1 MTEPNYEQ
9 ILKNQDLISQLN
21 LEEIDNFQKLLAER
35 RYKLKLKPPEFHILN
50 NPNNIKVSGRKV
62 VDDEFI
68 PRVEYIISVNQ
79 EAVRDHKVL
88 WKQYHIDNDFKTE
101 ETVDDYM
108 NRLIYGWIDEKFYRF
123 YQGA

>member
-9 ILKNQDLISQLN
+9 ILKNQDLISQLS
-21 LEEIDNFQKLLAER
+21 LEEITNFQKLLAER
-35 RYKLKLKPPEFHILN
+35 KYKLKLKPPEFHILN
-50 NPNNIKVSGRKV
+50 NPDNIKVSGRKV
-62 VDDEFI
+62 VDGEFI

-108 NRLIYGWIDEKFYRF
+108 NRLIYGWVDEKFYRF
-123 YQGA
+123 YEGA

>member
-35 RYKLKLKPPEFHILN
+35 RYKLKPKLPEFHILN
-50 NPNNIKVSGRKV
+50 NPDNIKVSGRKV

-123 YQGA
+123 YEGA

>member
-50 NPNNIKVSGRKV
+50 NPDNIKVSGRKV

-88 WKQYHIDNDFKTE
+88 WKQYHIDNDFKTKE
-101 ETVDDYM
+101 NVDDYM
-108 NRLIYGWIDEKFYRF
+108 NGLIYGWIVAKFYRF
-123 YQGA
+123 YEGA

>member
-9 ILKNQDLISQLN
+9 ILKNQDLISQLS
-21 LEEIDNFQKLLAER
+21 LEEITNFQKLLAER
-35 RYKLKLKPPEFHILN
+35 KYELKLKPPEFHILN
-50 NPNNIKVSGRKV
+50 NPDNIKVSGRKV

-123 YQGA
+123 YEGA

>member
-35 RYKLKLKPPEFHILN
+35 KYKLKLKPPEFHILN
-50 NPNNIKVSGRKV
+50 NPDNIKVSGRKV

-123 YQGA
+123 YEGA

>member
-9 ILKNQDLISQLN
+9 ILKNQDLISQLS
-21 LEEIDNFQKLLAER
+21 LEEITNFQKLLAER
-35 RYKLKLKPPEFHILN
+35 KYKLKLKPPEFHILN
-50 NPNNIKVSGRKV
+50 NPDNIKVSGRKV

-123 YQGA
+123 YEGA

>member
-21 LEEIDNFQKLLAER
+21 LDEIDNFQKLLAKRKYE
-35 RYKLKLKPPEFHILN
+35 LKLKPPKFHILN
-50 NPNNIKVSGRKV
+50 NPDNIKVSGRKV

-79 EAVRDHKVL
+79 EAVRDYKVL
-88 WKQYHIDNDFKTE
+88 WKKYYIDNDFQTE
-101 ETVDDYM
+101 ETVDAYM

-123 YQGA
+123 YEGA